1 MYALVSLFT
10 LLAMMGMVEGLRGKG
25 RGWWALH
32 VCANAGL
39 LASHYFTVFLLPVQ
53 GIAMIVWERRFTR
66 RLLYWSLFQGLLLVT
81 LLLWVSRI
89 PRQAEDLYSY
99 YSMPSLGTVL
109 THLLAKD
116 STTLSASAFFPSSR
130 AWYWLPGH
138 WGATLRG
145 AHPYFDFALM
155 GVSLAAFLAA
165 AFALFYHLRQKNAG
179 HAWTWLLLLLWV
191 FLPTLLLVAVSWSW
205 QPIYGS
211 RYVMYSSF
219 ALYLIAGGLVSRL
232 RSLYAYRA
240 VLLLL
245 IGIFGYQLGLAL
257 PAETRTAWRQA
268 LEKVRENGTGETVL
282 LLEDPFWLPVLEM
295 NADKGAEVPVAAAF
309 KRDTLCEAASFV
321 NSLCKDGGQVFVL
334 LVLTTDFDETPFV
347 QCLLERALFYDRYFF
362 PGERKLALYRV
373 RDKGRS
379 KEPAGERIAAD
390 GALFKPLLPFLAQDT
405 PMEAGNAFRE
415 YIRYLPDE
423 SGGFWL
429 RLGSS
434 LASGGREAM
443 ADAVFRR
450 AVREYGTAAYELLK
464 FALKSGVEPDGER
477 FVSSMIQ
484 NAWDVD
490 GICARLRSVLQLAAY
505 DKDSRLTELLG
516 RAAMNVAPQCAES
529 HLFMG
534 LALYHRES
542 HLEAVPYFEQ
552 GYRLNPKISPEIA
565 EAYGISLAATG
576 AFERAIQVFRDAL
589 ETWPDFNWLQM
600 RLGIVYADMGRHT
613 EAVEAFR
620 LALIPVPDDF
630 YITYLLM
637 QSLLALRQYDQALPL
652 AQRPVLIE
660 RKEPWVHLARW
671 RVFVGAGSHGEAEQA
686 LKVLAGV
693 APDFEGL
700 YDTLYRRPNLEQ
712 AKKLLEAA
720 RKDNDPIVN
729 ELALAVAHL
738 E

>member
-1 MYALVSLFT
+1 MALYATKNKTVTLHAYTGSLLLLMFILVLGALVRFQNIGEESVDLEEYACVGGVDAPDWGVFFEEQRDRYPYGAPLAPALIYLWTRVAGTSIVAIRTLFACISLVALLLCYRLGRVFFEFMEAPQQRRAGLVTALCFALSPLHVFHAQEARMYALVSLFT

-219 ALYLIAGGLVSRL
+219 ALYLIAGGLVSLL

-245 IGIFGYQLGLAL
+245 IGIFGYQPGLAL
-257 PAETRTAWRQA
+257 PR
-268 LEKVRENGTGETVL
+268 
-282 LLEDPFWLPVLEM
+282 
-295 NADKGAEVPVAAAF
+295 
-309 KRDTLCEAASFV
+309 
-321 NSLCKDGGQVFVL
+321 
-334 LVLTTDFDETPFV
+334 
-347 QCLLERALFYDRYFF
+347 
-362 PGERKLALYRV
+362 
-373 RDKGRS
+373 
-379 KEPAGERIAAD
+379 
-390 GALFKPLLPFLAQDT
+390 
-405 PMEAGNAFRE
+405 
-415 YIRYLPDE
+415 
-423 SGGFWL
+423 
-429 RLGSS
+429 
-434 LASGGREAM
+434 
-443 ADAVFRR
+443 RR
-450 AVREYGTAAYELLK
+450 ARRG
-464 FALKSGVEPDGER
+464 
-477 FVSSMIQ
+477 
-484 NAWDVD
+484 
-490 GICARLRSVLQLAAY
+490 AR
-505 DKDSRLTELLG
+505 
-516 RAAMNVAPQCAES
+516 P
-529 HLFMG
+529 
-534 LALYHRES
+534 
-542 HLEAVPYFEQ
+542 
-552 GYRLNPKISPEIA
+552 
-565 EAYGISLAATG
+565 
-576 AFERAIQVFRDAL
+576 
-589 ETWPDFNWLQM
+589 
-600 RLGIVYADMGRHT
+600 
-613 EAVEAFR
+613 
-620 LALIPVPDDF
+620 
-630 YITYLLM
+630 
-637 QSLLALRQYDQALPL
+637 
-652 AQRPVLIE
+652 
-660 RKEPWVHLARW
+660 
-671 RVFVGAGSHGEAEQA
+671 
-686 LKVLAGV
+686 
-693 APDFEGL
+693 
-700 YDTLYRRPNLEQ
+700 
-712 AKKLLEAA
+712 
-720 RKDNDPIVN
+720 
-729 ELALAVAHL
+729 
-738 E
+738 